1 MTSFH
6 LVLTMY
12 WINNGVQ
19 QHEANERSRPAY
31 KILRSSPLK
40 ISTSLGETT
49 LHYITYGPPL
59 AAAILAMAVA
69 SLLWPD
75 VQTVANTS
83 A

>member
-6 LVLTMY
+6 LELRLS

-19 QHEANERSRPAY
+19 QHDANERSRPAY

-40 ISTSLGETT
+40 IPTSLGETT

-59 AAAILAMAVA
+59 AAAILAVAVA
-69 SLLWPD
+69 PLLWPD
-75 VQTVANTS
+75 VQTVADVP